1 MKFPVSVLC
10 IVLSAGSAQG
20 AAAGRV
26 GEAEVRA
33 TANGTPCFTIAER
46 EEQRGGTPNFHSVT
60 VSEGGAGRVVWTMA
74 MPPDRTFPV
83 TFSMCIPYAG
93 RVQALPQ
100 TAAARLEPGKAYRV
114 RIEARRGKGA
124 PAPAAYEARF
134 CLAPQRD
141 GSTVVQQ
148 MAGAAGGKRDGCAG
162 RGA

>member
-10 IVLSAGSAQG
+10 IVLFAASAHG
-20 AAAGRV
+20 AEAPRV

-33 TANGTPCFTIAER
+33 TANGTPCFTIPER

-60 VSEGGAGRVVWTMA
+60 VSEGGAGGVAWAMA

-83 TFSMCIPYAG
+83 TYSMCIPYAG

-100 TAAARLEPGKAYRV
+100 TPAAKLEPGRSYRV

-124 PAPAAYEARF
+124 AGPGAYEARF
-134 CLAPQRD
+134 CLARQRD

-148 MAGAAGGKRDGCAG
+148 MAGAAGRKRDGCAG
-162 RGA
+162 PGA